1 MSSVP
6 AADPAL
12 QLAIAFLNTY
22 DLLEP
27 QPELLTLARLERLT
41 RDCGFPGLAARV
53 SHLDEQDL
61 LRLRRIRDGLYPIF
75 AATEHTMKV
84 QALNTALAH
93 ADLAPRLVTEPGGGV
108 RLAATPSSTTP
119 SATNELTALLLD
131 AIAHAMAVGGPE
143 RFGTCVG
150 DPCRCVYVDRTRAGR
165 QRFCCQLCNDRM
177 AAAAYRSRRA
187 TVA

>member
-6 AADPAL
+6 PADPAL
-12 QLAIAFLNTY
+12 HLAIAFLNTY

-27 QPELLTLARLERLT
+27 QPELLSLARLERTT
-41 RDCGFPGLAARV
+41 RDCGFPGIAARIA
-53 SHLDEQDL
+53 HLGEEDL

-75 AATEHTMKV
+75 AAPEHGMKV
-84 QALNTALAH
+84 QALNAALAH
-93 ADLAPRLVTEPGGGV
+93 ADVAPRVITEPGGAV
-108 RLAATPSSTTP
+108 RLAATPSSATP
-119 SATNELTALLLD
+119 TVTNELSALIVD
-131 AIAHAMAVGGPE
+131 AIAHAMTVGGPE

-177 AAAAYRSRRA
+177 AAAAYRSRKA
-187 TVA
+187 VAL